1 MMINGY
7 GVVMIVVDMVI
18 SNVVASVNGYGVVI
32 GCIIFF
38 FVLKIRKKIRRKKLS

>member
-7 GVVMIVVDMVI
+7 DVVIIGVDMVI

-38 FVLKIRKKIRRKKLS
+38 LLTVACLS

>member
-38 FVLKIRKKIRRKKLS
+38 CWLLLVCRDSVL